1 MPRESYY
8 DYMLRRLRE
17 TREEYAAMDMVPQET
32 WMKEISQMQT
42 QVHLL
47 QTRVVEL
54 GQQVYDLNYKVTTLG
69 GDPDQ
74 LEMKFNAN
82 L

>member
-1 MPRESYY
+1 MPRESYN

-17 TREEYAAMDMVPQET
+17 TREENESRMLSQDV

-69 GDPDQ
+69 GDPDL

>member
-17 TREEYAAMDMVPQET
+17 TREENQSRILPQET

>member
-17 TREEYAAMDMVPQET
+17 TREENQSRMLSQDV

-54 GQQVYDLNYKVTTLG
+54 GKQVYDLNYKVTTLG

>member
-1 MPRESYY
+1 MKRESYY

-17 TREEYAAMDMVPQET
+17 TREENESRMLSQDV

>member
-1 MPRESYY
+1 MQRESYY

-17 TREEYAAMDMVPQET
+17 TREENQSRILPQET
-32 WMKEISQMQT
+32 WMKEISQMQK

-47 QTRVVEL
+47 QTRIVEL
-54 GQQVYDLNYKVTTLG
+54 GKQVYDLNYKVTALG
-69 GDPDQ
+69 GDPNQ
-74 LEMKFNAN
+74 LELKFDAN

>member
-1 MPRESYY
+1 
-8 DYMLRRLRE
+8 MLSQ
-17 TREEYAAMDMVPQET
+17 DV

-54 GQQVYDLNYKVTTLG
+54 GQQVYDLNYNVTTLG

>member
-8 DYMLRRLRE
+8 DYMLSRLRE
-17 TREEYAAMDMVPQET
+17 TREENESRMLSQDV

>member
-1 MPRESYY
+1 MQRESYY

-17 TREEYAAMDMVPQET
+17 TREENQSRILPQET

>member
-1 MPRESYY
+1 MQRESYY

-17 TREEYAAMDMVPQET
+17 TREENESRMLSQDV

-54 GQQVYDLNYKVTTLG
+54 GKQVYDLNYKVTTLG

>member
-17 TREEYAAMDMVPQET
+17 TREENQSRMLSQDV

-69 GDPDQ
+69 GDPDH

>member
-1 MPRESYY
+1 MQRESYY
-8 DYMLRRLRE
+8 DYMLRKMRE
-17 TREEYAAMDMVPQET
+17 AREENQSKILTQDV

>member
-17 TREEYAAMDMVPQET
+17 TREENQSRILPQET

-42 QVHLL
+42 QVQLL

-69 GDPDQ
+69 GDPNQ
-74 LEMKFNAN
+74 LELKF
-82 L
+82 

>member
-1 MPRESYY
+1 
-8 DYMLRRLRE
+8 
-17 TREEYAAMDMVPQET
+17 
-32 WMKEISQMQT
+32 MKEISQMQT

>member
-1 MPRESYY
+1 MQRESYY

-17 TREEYAAMDMVPQET
+17 TREENQSRMLSQDV

-54 GQQVYDLNYKVTTLG
+54 GKQVYDLNYKVTTLG

>member
-8 DYMLRRLRE
+8 DYMLRRLSE
-17 TREEYAAMDMVPQET
+17 TREENQSRMLSQDV